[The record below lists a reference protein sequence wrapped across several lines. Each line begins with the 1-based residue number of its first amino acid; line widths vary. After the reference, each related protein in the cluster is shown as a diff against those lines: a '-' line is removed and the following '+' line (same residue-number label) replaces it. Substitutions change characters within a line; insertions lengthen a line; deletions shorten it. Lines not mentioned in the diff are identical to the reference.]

1 MDFFN
6 SLTLDLKI
14 MVAAMAGVTLLA
26 IFTGNQ
32 KTEKR
37 YMVVFAVLVA
47 ASIYRYAQLP
57 ADDQAR
63 KSATTGPVPHSVPAV
78 TKHRPLE
85 STSAK

>member
-6 SLTLDLKI
+6 SLTLDLKL
-14 MVAAMAGVTLLA
+14 MVAAMVGCTLLA

-47 ASIYRYAQLP
+47 ASIYRYNHLP
-57 ADDQAR
+57 GDDQAR
-63 KSATTGPVPHSVPAV
+63 KSAATGPVPHSVPAAP
-78 TKHRPLE
+78 KHRPLE
-85 STSAK
+85 STSAR